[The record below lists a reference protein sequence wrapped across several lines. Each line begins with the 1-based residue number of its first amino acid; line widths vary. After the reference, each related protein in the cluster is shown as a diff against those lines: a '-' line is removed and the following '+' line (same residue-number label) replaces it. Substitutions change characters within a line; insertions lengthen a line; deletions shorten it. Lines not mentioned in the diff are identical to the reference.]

1 MLYFPT
7 MELWLIFA
15 LMSAISAGFL
25 AFTQKICAVRRYNSS
40 LFNGYSAGIASII
53 GLVVAGI
60 YEGFSGI
67 TWLFIF
73 IALLSGIASLLSTNF
88 RVDSLKHIDTTISLP
103 IHKFISPLFV
113 LIFGIILFN
122 ENLTSYE
129 WLGIIVGIFIPLLL
143 INKAEKIRQNNLHKG
158 LILVIISGL
167 LSAIAFVI
175 NKYGTELFTSII
187 LFVAIVQ
194 GFMAITGAFLYKN
207 RHANKI
213 DNHVHIYDYK
223 LLKLAFLGGIAQ
235 FISFASI
242 MLALTYGGALAVVY
256 TIQSLYIII
265 PIVLSII
272 FFREHW
278 NAKKVFV
285 IGLSIL
291 AIVLMQ

>member
-1 MLYFPT
+1 

-15 LMSAISAGFL
+15 LISAISAGLL
-25 AFTQKICAVRRYNSS
+25 AFAQKISAVRRYNSS

-53 GLVVAGI
+53 GLFVAGI
-60 YEGFSGI
+60 YEGFGSF
-67 TWLFIF
+67 TWLFIA
-73 IALLSGIASLLSTNF
+73 IALLSGIASLLSTNL
-88 RVDSLKHIDTTISLP
+88 RVDSLKHIDTTISFP

-113 LIFGIILFN
+113 LIFGIILFD
-122 ENLTSYE
+122 ESLTSYE

-194 GFMAITGAFLYKN
+194 GFMALSGAFLYKN
-207 RHANKI
+207 RRTNDI
-213 DNHVHIYDYK
+213 DKHVYIYDYK
-223 LLKLAFLGGIAQ
+223 LLKLAFWGGVAH
-235 FISFASI
+235 FLSFASI
-242 MLALTYGGALAVVY
+242 MLALIYGGALAVVY
-256 TIQSLYIII
+256 TIQSLYIVI

-285 IGLSIL
+285 IGLSLVVIS
-291 AIVLMQ
+291 LMQ